1 MPPGRPRSFDT
12 DAAIE
17 NALELFWRRGV
28 RGTSTRDLEA
38 RLGVRQ
44 ASLYAAFGSKADLA
58 GLAMDR
64 YIARID
70 AALVTPLREA
80 PDGLPAIRRFIEDLA
95 HWLTAD
101 GVRGCMLGRAMSEG
115 PAEPAVTDRIATYRR
130 HLAAAIG
137 AALARASEAGEI
149 EAPTVT
155 ARADLLRTAVLGLN
169 LAVVAGASR
178 EEVRAMAAGVS
189 EEIGRWT

>member
-44 ASLYAAFGSKADLA
+44 ASLYAAFGSKTDLA
-58 GLAMDR
+58 ALAMDR

-70 AALVTPLREA
+70 AALLAPLRDA
-80 PDGLPAIRRFIEDLA
+80 ADGLPAIRRFIEDLG

-101 GVRGCMLGRAMSEG
+101 GMRGCMLGRAMTEG
-115 PAEPAVTDRIATYRR
+115 PPEPAVADRIAAYRR
-130 HLAAAIG
+130 RLAGAIG
-137 AALARASEAGEI
+137 AALARAAETGEI
-149 EAPTVT
+149 DAATVT

-169 LAVVAGASR
+169 LAVVAGACG

-189 EEIGRWT
+189 DEIGRWT